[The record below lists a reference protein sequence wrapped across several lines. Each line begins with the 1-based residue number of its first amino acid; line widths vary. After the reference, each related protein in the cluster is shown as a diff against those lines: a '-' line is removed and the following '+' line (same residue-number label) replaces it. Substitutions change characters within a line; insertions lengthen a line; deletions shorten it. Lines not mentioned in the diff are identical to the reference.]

1 MPTPTAPRFPA
12 LLPHPQRLRL
22 RAAQGLQAPQ
32 QPGLRG
38 LAQLPASLRALAQKL
53 LPADAKGPV
62 LRITLPP
69 GTRPRRPQLGDDESY
84 RLDVDASQVHL
95 QAATLAGARHGLHS
109 LSQLWQSGPPPALS
123 IVDAPRHPWRGL
135 LVDSARRVL
144 PLDALLRL
152 LDTLAAAKL
161 NVLHWHLCDDQAWRL
176 ESARFPLLQERAS
189 GGFHYRLREA
199 ERLVQEAAARGIRV
213 LPELDLPG
221 HCWALGLAYPD
232 LLCAPLPRAPQTGF
246 GVFPC
251 AVDPTRDALYE
262 FLDGLLGEW
271 AEVFPDPFVHLGG
284 DELAPAPWQALAQAR
299 GCEVADLQALYSQR
313 IGEVLRRHRRR
324 LVAWDEMG
332 AAPLPE
338 GSLLQAWRGGGAL
351 ALEPPG
357 LAGRLRSAG
366 YYLDQSHAA
375 AWHWRR
381 PLQAPRRPAPP
392 PAEAEV
398 WALQA
403 VFGLWRVEGRLWRH
417 KGQAWLQLRSTG
429 TLDEWLQPQAFEDP
443 LASWRLRVDS
453 DLGELEFWGPELQAA
468 QASGGGWLR
477 VGNLR
482 VRCAWWALPA
492 GVDWPPRRRG
502 PRTPL
507 LGGEAALWSELVEAP
522 QLALRTEERLFAIAE
537 RLWRDPQAADETAAL
552 QASLPQRLAEARD
565 WLQQR
570 VQPGPDPLEALWQK
584 LAPQAAARARLQ
596 ALAAW
601 LEPGAGYARQHHKKA
616 ELRYHQGE
624 ALDRLA
630 DALPAESPF
639 VQQLGEDAAAW
650 RSALREAERQLPAWE
665 TLLQQPALHELRP
678 LLDRLE
684 ELFAL
689 GQQLWRAGGLSAAA
703 ALRAQ
708 RRLHA
713 AAGGV
718 GELVPALVQ
727 PLQRQLDRR
736 LGIAA

>member
-1 MPTPTAPRFPA
+1 MSAAPPSLPS

-22 RAAQGLQAPQ
+22 RAAPGPQGL
-32 QPGLRG
+32 GLSG
-38 LAQLPASLRALAQKL
+38 LAQLPPSLRALAQKL
-53 LPADAKGPV
+53 LPADAQGPA
-62 LRITLPP
+62 LTIELPA
-69 GTRPRRPQLGDDESY
+69 GIRARRPRLGDDESY
-84 RLDVDASQVHL
+84 RLQIDAAQVRL

-109 LSQLWQSGPPPALS
+109 LSQLWQGGPPPALRLA
-123 IVDAPRHPWRGL
+123 DAPRHPWRGL
-135 LVDSARRVL
+135 LVDSARRPL

-176 ESARFPLLQERAS
+176 ESQRYPRLQQQAS
-189 GGFHYRLREA
+189 GGFHYTLREA
-199 ERLVQEAAARGIRV
+199 ERLVREAAARGIRV

-221 HCWALGLAYPD
+221 HCWALGLAYPE
-232 LLCAPLPRAPQTGF
+232 LLCPPAPRAPQTGF

-251 AVDPTRDALYE
+251 AVDPTCDALYE
-262 FLDGLLGEW
+262 FLDGLLAEW
-271 AEVFPDPFVHLGG
+271 TEVFPDPYLHLGG
-284 DELAPAPWQALAQAR
+284 DELAPEPWQLLVRTR
-299 GCEVADLQALYSQR
+299 GCGISDLQALYSR
-313 IGEVLRRHRRR
+313 RVGELLRRRGRR

-351 ALEPPG
+351 ELEPAG
-357 LAGRLRSAG
+357 LGGRLRSAG

-381 PLQAPRRPAPP
+381 PLQAPRRPGPP

-403 VFGLWRVEGRLWRH
+403 MFGLWRVEGRLWRH
-417 KGQAWLQLRSTG
+417 EGQAWMQLRSTG
-429 TLDEWLQPQAFEDP
+429 TLDEWLQPQPCVDP
-443 LASWRLRVDS
+443 LVSWRLRVDS

-468 QASGGGWLR
+468 QAANGGWLR

-522 QLALRTEERLFAIAE
+522 QLALRTQERLFAIAE
-537 RLWRDPQAADETAAL
+537 RLWRDPQGEEADAL
-552 QASLPQRLAEARD
+552 QAALPQRLAQTCD

-570 VQPGPDPLEALWQK
+570 IQPGADPLDALWQQ
-584 LAPQAAARARLQ
+584 LAPEPAERAQLQ

-630 DALPAESPF
+630 DALPAESRF
-639 VQQLGEDAAAW
+639 VQQLGDDATAW
-650 RSALREAERQLPAWE
+650 RNALREAERQLPVWDA
-665 TLLQQPALHELRP
+665 LLQQPRFQELLP

-684 ELFAL
+684 ALFAL
-689 GQQLWRAGGLSAAA
+689 GQQLWRSGRLSPAS

-713 AAGGV
+713 AGGLV

-727 PLQRQLDRR
+727 ALQRQLDRR
-736 LGIAA
+736 QGIDA